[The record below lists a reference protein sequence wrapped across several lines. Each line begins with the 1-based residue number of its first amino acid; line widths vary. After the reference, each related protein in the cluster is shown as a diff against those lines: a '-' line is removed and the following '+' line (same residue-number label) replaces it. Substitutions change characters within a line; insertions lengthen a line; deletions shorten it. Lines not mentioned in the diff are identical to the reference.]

1 MTTTPAPTS
10 SDFADALAGTSVVVT
25 VSMMAWHPSRT
36 DRRLREDV
44 AEANA
49 ASAGA
54 FSVRKSL
61 LAGADAPFRA
71 ISTLQQNLRLWIN
84 QQTVPFGV
92 TTTTRT
98 QGPRLLANHLIVPF
112 TEHIELQK
120 QRLSLLVKDACASYG
135 MAVASA
141 ELNLGAAFDAAD
153 YPDVSTLA
161 RMFDIKMEIAPVPSA
176 AAFSRI
182 GGMSGSA
189 ALHDSLAARLEDTL
203 AEKAAVARAD
213 LEERAQA
220 AIQRIND
227 RLSALKAWNDA
238 GGETSGER
246 RPAQYESMVTEA
258 AGISDMINAY
268 ASSIGMTPNMH
279 MAAEVLGLVGTH
291 TTASIAA
298 SDATLDS
305 VLRKTVDALSCFG

>member
-1 MTTTPAPTS
+1 MTSQPTS
-10 SDFADALAGTSVVVT
+10 GDFAEALAATSVIVT
-25 VSMMAWHPSRT
+25 VSMTAWHPSKT

-112 TEHIELQK
+112 TEHIEQ
-120 QRLSLLVKDACASYG
+120 QRQALANLVKDACASYG

-141 ELNLGAAFDAAD
+141 ELNLGDAFDAND

-161 RMFDIKMEIAPVPSA
+161 RLFDIKMEISPVPSA
-176 AAFSRI
+176 AAFKRI
-182 GGMSGSA
+182 GGMAGSA
-189 ALHDSLAARLEDTL
+189 ALHDSLSARLEDTL

-213 LEERAQA
+213 LEERAQDA
-220 AIQRIND
+220 LQRIND
-227 RLSALKAWNDA
+227 RLSALKAWTEA
-238 GGETSGER
+238 GGEASGER
-246 RPAQYESMVTEA
+246 RPAQYQSMHDEA
-258 AGISDMINAY
+258 HGIAQTIHAY
-268 ASSIGMTPNMH
+268 ASSIGMTPTMQT
-279 MAAEVLGLVGTH
+279 AADVLAKVGALTPE
-291 TTASIAA
+291 AIAK

-305 VLRKTVDALSCFG
+305 TLTAARQAFACF

>member
-1 MTTTPAPTS
+1 MTSQPTN
-10 SDFADALAGTSVVVT
+10 SDFADALAATSVIVQ
-25 VSMMAWHPSRT
+25 VSLTAWHPSKT

-44 AEANA
+44 AAANA

-112 TEHIELQK
+112 TEHIEQQK
-120 QRLSLLVKDACASYG
+120 QALANLVKDACASYG

-141 ELNLGAAFDAAD
+141 ELNLGDAFDAND

-161 RMFDIKMEIAPVPSA
+161 RLFDIKMEIAPVPSA
-176 AAFSRI
+176 AAFKRI
-182 GGMSGSA
+182 GGMAGSA
-189 ALHDSLAARLEDTL
+189 ALHDSLSARLEDTL

-213 LEERAQA
+213 LEERAQDA
-220 AIQRIND
+220 LQRIND
-227 RLSALKAWNDA
+227 RLSALKAWGDA

-258 AGISDMINAY
+258 AGISSMINAY
-268 ASSIGMTPNMH
+268 AGSIGMTPTMQT
-279 MAAEVLGLVGTH
+279 AAEVLGLVGTH

-305 VLRKTVDALSCFG
+305 VLRKTVDALSCFS